1 MRTIILD
8 GQEMTTIE
16 KTHKYLSAQLNF
28 PDYYGENLD
37 ALWDILSTVSE
48 PIQIRLINQEK
59 LDFHLGEYAQG
70 LMSVFFEAAL
80 ANEDLCFELF

>member
-1 MRTIILD
+1 MRTITLD
-8 GQEMTTIE
+8 GQKMTTIE

-48 PIQIRLINQEK
+48 PMQIRLVNQEK
-59 LDFHLGEYAQG
+59 LDFYLAEYAQG
-70 LMSVFFEAAL
+70 LIGIFFEAAL
-80 ANEDLCFELF
+80 VNENVCFELL